1 MSTECLGQGGECDVA
16 VPAGV
21 AAAFEVVESESVFE
35 FAVVVLDPPADLG
48 ESDQLWERGVGGQ
61 VRQPVVGG
69 FGLIGRPF
77 GDEPAFRQAAVGVTR
92 DFPVGR

>member
-1 MSTECLGQGGECDVA
+1 MA

-21 AAAFEVVESESVFE
+21 AAAFEVVEAESVFE

-48 ESDQLWERGVGGQ
+48 QSDQLLERGVGRQ

-69 FGLIGRPF
+69 FGFVGWPF
-77 GDEPAFRQAAVGVTR
+77 GDEPAFRQAAVDVSR
-92 DFPVGR
+92 DFPVGRSW